1 MLILGLARAGL
12 PVHVMISYV
21 TPQLR
26 TVEGAPGLRFTDF
39 TTGAKH
45 YLDALAR
52 NELVLLYTDMDF
64 FPGGRTADF
73 FGAPCHPPHGAA
85 RLAQAAGAP
94 ILPVY
99 AVKEGARHRLCCD
112 EAISPE
118 GASQE
123 ALENAILRSQERFIG
138 RYPSHWLIFHDPWD
152 LEERVRTARSQLR
165 SLISISSVAE
175 WWGQLTKGS
184 TPAKDKPW
192 Q

>member
-112 EAISPE
+112 EAIW
-118 GASQE
+118 GA
-123 ALENAILRSQERFIG
+123 
-138 RYPSHWLIFHDPWD
+138 
-152 LEERVRTARSQLR
+152 V
-165 SLISISSVAE
+165 
-175 WWGQLTKGS
+175 
-184 TPAKDKPW
+184 KPW
-192 Q
+192 KTPSSGPRAFHRPLSAMAIFMILG